1 MMNLDSTVIHL
12 NNVSKRFGNKHAV
25 RHISLKITSGS
36 IVAILGPNG
45 AGKTT
50 TMQMMLGLS
59 SPSSGKVTVL
69 GLAPNHK
76 QVRQRMGAMLQ
87 DVSVMDG
94 LTIREIIRLV
104 RSYYPTPLDAN
115 VIEALTGL
123 APDALNRRTEKLSGG
138 QKRSLNFALAM
149 AGNPDVLFFDE
160 PTVGMDSATRRHFW
174 TQIRTL
180 AQQGKTVVFTT
191 HYLHEAD
198 EAADRII
205 LFNEGSIVADGTPHS
220 IKEGITKRT
229 LSFSI
234 SNHLMVNDSTHGD
247 NTYADLDIR
256 TQIGNLH
263 GVDKIEYRK
272 DRYILHTQDTDAL
285 IRHIITVQLPVEEIR
300 IEAGQ
305 LDDAYATLLETIKE
319 DH

>member
-1 MMNLDSTVIHL
+1 MNMDSTVIQL
-12 NNVSKRFGNKHAV
+12 NNVSKQFGNKHAV
-25 RHISLKITSGS
+25 RHISLNITSGS

-50 TMQMMLGLS
+50 TMKMMLGLS
-59 SPSSGKVTVL
+59 SPSSGEVTVL
-69 GLAPNHK
+69 GMAPDHK
-76 QVRQRMGAMLQ
+76 QVRQRMGVMLQ

-94 LTIREIIRLV
+94 LTVREIIRMV
-104 RSYYPTPLDAN
+104 HSYYPTPLDTD
-115 VIEALTGL
+115 VIEGLTGL
-123 APDALNRRTEKLSGG
+123 APAALNRRAEKLSGG

-149 AGNPDVLFFDE
+149 AGDPDVLFFDE
-160 PTVGMDSATRRHFW
+160 PTVGMDSETRRHFW
-174 TQIRTL
+174 IQIRAL

-205 LFNEGSIVADGTPHS
+205 LFNEGSIVADGTPDS
-220 IKEGITKRT
+220 IKGGITKRT
-229 LSFSI
+229 LSFSF
-234 SNHLMVNDSTHGD
+234 SS
-247 NTYADLDIR
+247 DLDIR
-256 TQIGNLH
+256 TQVEGLS

-272 DRYILHTQDTDAL
+272 NRCILHTQDTDAL
-285 IRHIITVQLPVEEIR
+285 IRHIITIQLPVQEIR